1 VRTPSINI
9 EEVIMS
15 SMVMAQQLR
24 ARISIKNKI
33 FALYLLALLLLAL
46 CPPLYLSV
54 SGSSALLLGIPLPI
68 VYWLAI
74 AVFLGVGLW
83 VMYLAECAFGEIPD
97 DEEVA

>member
-1 VRTPSINI
+1 
-9 EEVIMS
+9 MS

-33 FALYLLALLLLAL
+33 FALYLCALLLLAL

-54 SGSSALLLGIPLPI
+54 SGSSALFLGIPLPI
-68 VYWLAI
+68 IYWLAI

-83 VMYLAECAFGEIPD
+83 VMYMAECAFGEIPD

>member
-1 VRTPSINI
+1 
-9 EEVIMS
+9 MS

-24 ARISIKNKI
+24 ARISIKNRI
-33 FALYLLALLLLAL
+33 FALYLAALLLLAL
-46 CPPLYLSV
+46 CPPLYLSI
-54 SGSSALLLGIPLPI
+54 SGSSALFLGIPLPI
-68 VYWLAI
+68 IYWLAI

>member
-1 VRTPSINI
+1 
-9 EEVIMS
+9 MS

-33 FALYLLALLLLAL
+33 FALYLAALLLLAL

-54 SGSSALLLGIPLPI
+54 SGNSALFMGIPLPI
-68 VYWLAI
+68 IYWLAI

>member
-1 VRTPSINI
+1 
-9 EEVIMS
+9 MS
-15 SMVMAQQLR
+15 SMVMAQKLR

>member
-1 VRTPSINI
+1 
-9 EEVIMS
+9 MS

-33 FALYLLALLLLAL
+33 LRPIPVGIITAGTL
-46 CPPLYLSV
+46 PPLYLSV

>member
-1 VRTPSINI
+1 
-9 EEVIMS
+9 MS

-97 DEEVA
+97 DEEVV

>member
-1 VRTPSINI
+1 
-9 EEVIMS
+9 MS

-83 VMYLAECAFGEIPD
+83 VMYLAECAFGEIPY

>member
-1 VRTPSINI
+1 
-9 EEVIMS
+9 MS
-15 SMVMAQQLR
+15 SMVMVQQLR

>member
-1 VRTPSINI
+1 
-9 EEVIMS
+9 M
-15 SMVMAQQLR
+15 
-24 ARISIKNKI
+24 

>member
-1 VRTPSINI
+1 
-9 EEVIMS
+9 MS

-33 FALYLLALLLLAL
+33 CALYLLALLLLAL

>member
-1 VRTPSINI
+1 
-9 EEVIMS
+9 
-15 SMVMAQQLR
+15 MAQQLR

>member
-1 VRTPSINI
+1 
-9 EEVIMS
+9 MS
-15 SMVMAQQLR
+15 SMVMAQQLS

-97 DEEVA
+97 DEEIA

>member
-1 VRTPSINI
+1 
-9 EEVIMS
+9 MS

>member
-1 VRTPSINI
+1 
-9 EEVIMS
+9 MS

-97 DEEVA
+97 DEEIA

>member
-1 VRTPSINI
+1 
-9 EEVIMS
+9 MS

-83 VMYLAECAFGEIPD
+83 VMYLAECAFGESRD

>member
-1 VRTPSINI
+1 
-9 EEVIMS
+9 MS

-54 SGSSALLLGIPLPI
+54 SGSNALLLGIPLPI

>member
-1 VRTPSINI
+1 
-9 EEVIMS
+9 MS

-54 SGSSALLLGIPLPI
+54 SGSSALLMGIPLPI

>member
-1 VRTPSINI
+1 
-9 EEVIMS
+9 MS

-54 SGSSALLLGIPLPI
+54 SGSSALFLGIPLPI

-74 AVFLGVGLW
+74 AIFLGVGLW

>member
-1 VRTPSINI
+1 
-9 EEVIMS
+9 MS

-74 AVFLGVGLW
+74 AVLLGVGLW

>member
-1 VRTPSINI
+1 
-9 EEVIMS
+9 MS

-33 FALYLLALLLLAL
+33 FALYLAALLLLAL
-46 CPPLYLSV
+46 CPPLYLSI
-54 SGSSALLLGIPLPI
+54 SGSSALFLGIPLPI
-68 VYWLAI
+68 IYWLAI